1 MILKKFNG
9 TNLLIFFISI
19 LFSLYLCEAYL
30 TFLNNKNSL
39 EYKIKIYKKKT
50 GKEYDTR
57 SILDVYDDERK
68 KNNNIVI
75 RYLPKILLDDK
86 LFNIQ
91 KNNLFPLSGVS
102 NIKTIHC
109 NEEGFFSSYKSD
121 RYGFNNPDTVWNKNE
136 IDFAIIGDSF
146 VHGDCVNRPNDI
158 SSVIR
163 NITQKN
169 VINLGYRGN
178 GPLIEYATMREYLYN
193 KVRNIIWIYYEN
205 DLDDLKKEL
214 DNNLLK
220 RYLDDEKFSQNLLL
234 RQNEINSINKKL
246 TKYLYKTQV
255 ESLKQHKKNMKTK
268 NKILKFVRLDSF
280 KNFLSS
286 SLIIENKNKDNLPL
300 NEFKKILERVSKYAQ
315 NNNSNFFFVYMPSI
329 ENYMGEK
336 NSYQYDKVISIIKS
350 LNINFIDLHDKFF
363 KTRENPLK
371 FYTFGSGPHLNL
383 NGYKEVSKFIV
394 KSINEK

>member
-1 MILKKFNG
+1 MFLKKLNG
-9 TNLLIFFISI
+9 YDLLIFFISI

-30 TFLNNKNSL
+30 TFLNYQNTL

-57 SILDVYDDERK
+57 SILDIYDDERK
-68 KNNNIVI
+68 KNNNIAI
-75 RYLPKILLDDK
+75 RYLPRILLDDK

-91 KNNLFPLSGVS
+91 KINLFPLSGVS

-121 RYGFNNPDTVWNKNE
+121 RYGFNNPDNVWNKNE
-136 IDFAIIGDSF
+136 IHFAIIGDSF

-178 GPLIEYATMREYLYN
+178 GPLIEYATMREYSYN
-193 KVRNIIWIYYEN
+193 KARNIIWIYYEN

-246 TKYLYKTQV
+246 IKHLYKIEV
-255 ESLKQHKKNMKTK
+255 GIIKQHKKNMKTK
-268 NKILKFVRLDSF
+268 NKILKFVRLNSL
-280 KNFLSS
+280 KKFLLSN
-286 SLIIENKNKDNLPL
+286 LIIKNKDKDDLPY
-300 NEFKKILERVSKYAQ
+300 NEFKKILKRVNKNAQ
-315 NNNSNFFFVYMPSI
+315 NTNSNFFFVYMPSKH
-329 ENYMGEK
+329 NYMAK
-336 NSYQYDKVISIIKS
+336 KSSYQYDKVISIIKS

-363 KTRENPLK
+363 KTKENPLK
-371 FYTFGSGPHLNL
+371 FYNFGEGNHLNL
-383 NGYKEVSKFIV
+383 DGYKEVSKFIV
-394 KSINEK
+394 RSINEK

>member
-91 KNNLFPLSGVS
+91 KNKLFPLSGVS

-121 RYGFNNPDTVWNKNE
+121 RYGFNNPDNVWNKNE

>member
-1 MILKKFNG
+1 M
-9 TNLLIFFISI
+9 
-19 LFSLYLCEAYL
+19 
-30 TFLNNKNSL
+30 
-39 EYKIKIYKKKT
+39 
-50 GKEYDTR
+50 
-57 SILDVYDDERK
+57 
-68 KNNNIVI
+68 
-75 RYLPKILLDDK
+75 
-86 LFNIQ
+86 FNIQ

-121 RYGFNNPDTVWNKNE
+121 RYGFNNPDNVWNKNE

>member
-121 RYGFNNPDTVWNKNE
+121 RYGFNNPDNVWNKNE

>member
-1 MILKKFNG
+1 MFLKKLNG
-9 TNLLIFFISI
+9 YNLLIFFISI

-30 TFLNNKNSL
+30 TFLNNQNSL

-68 KNNNIVI
+68 KNNNIAI

-91 KNNLFPLSGVS
+91 KINLFPLSGVS

-109 NEEGFFSSYKSD
+109 NEQGFFSSYKSD
-121 RYGFNNPDTVWNKNE
+121 RHGFNNPDNVWNKNE

-193 KVRNIIWIYYEN
+193 KVRNIIWIYYVN

-255 ESLKQHKKNMKTK
+255 ESLRQHKKNMKTK
-268 NKILKFVRLDSF
+268 NKILKFVRLNSF

-286 SLIIENKNKDNLPL
+286 NLIIENKNKDDLPY
-300 NEFKKILERVSKYAQ
+300 NEFKKILERVSKNAQ
-315 NNNSNFFFVYMPSI
+315 ITNSNFFFVYMPSI
-329 ENYMGEK
+329 ENYMGKK

-363 KTRENPLK
+363 KTKENPLK
-371 FYTFGSGPHLNL
+371 FYPFGNGPHLNL
-383 NGYKEVSKFIV
+383 DGYKEVSKFIV